1 MFAKYTNESKSISD
15 ASFWENTKMVEN
27 DKEIT
32 ICEYSSQ
39 LALKQ
44 K

>member
-15 ASFWENTKMVEN
+15 ASFWENTKMVKD
-27 DKEIT
+27 DKETT

-39 LALKQ
+39 LALRQ
-44 K
+44 I